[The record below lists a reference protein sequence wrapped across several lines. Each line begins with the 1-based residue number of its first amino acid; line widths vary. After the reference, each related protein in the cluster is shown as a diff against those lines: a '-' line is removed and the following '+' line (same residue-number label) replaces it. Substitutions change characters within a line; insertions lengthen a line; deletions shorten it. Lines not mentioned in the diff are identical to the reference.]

1 MIKKEP
7 ECISKPEIAPR
18 CAQTESKDS
27 KFSGA
32 GCPSPSMICMDL
44 VSVDIT
50 GKYWP
55 LFHAISHFMLYVIF
69 TVLTYNYV
77 LLYYTASYCKKD

>member
-50 GKYWP
+50 GKY
-55 LFHAISHFMLYVIF
+55 
-69 TVLTYNYV
+69 
-77 LLYYTASYCKKD
+77 